1 MGRRFSGFDETYGI
15 SEAKIR
21 NVMRKILI
29 ISVVILWGLQ
39 LQAQD
44 EAYARKMLH
53 KLTSRS
59 MKGRGYVGQGDKKAA
74 DFIAGQLEKDGLLS
88 FTDGYFQHY
97 ELPMNTFPGKV
108 EVKVDGKKLKPGY
121 DFVVSSAMPS
131 VKGAFELVFAPET
144 VNNDSTLSVYLKDHN
159 FDSVILVVHG
169 NFKKYYG
176 LSVPCTGVI
185 GFVQLID
192 KQPWWHVSDGYRQ
205 ASTYWIKSTPEY
217 FPQGAKTVT
226 LDIETEFY
234 DAYPTQNVIAYVK
247 GKTSPDRF
255 IAFTAHYDHLGMMG
269 KACFPGAN
277 DNGSGTSMLLD
288 LAAYYSKPENQPE
301 KSIVFMFFSG
311 EEAGLKGSGYYV
323 SHPLFPLEEIDF
335 LINLDM
341 VGTGSEGITVVNTK
355 AYRDVLETLTVLND
369 EYNYVPEI
377 KPRGEACNSD
387 HCHFYQAGVKSVF
400 IYTRGQ
406 EHTAYH
412 SVYDTDKKF
421 PFTVYDGLFRLLTQY
436 VNVIQ

>member
-1 MGRRFSGFDETYGI
+1 MKR
-15 SEAKIR
+15 
-21 NVMRKILI
+21 ILI
-29 ISVVILWGLQ
+29 FVVAALLVFHV
-39 LQAQD
+39 QAQD
-44 EAYARKMLH
+44 IAYARKMLH
-53 KLTSRS
+53 RLTSRS
-59 MKGRGYVGQGDKKAA
+59 MKGRGYAGQGDKKAA
-74 DFIAGQLEKDGLLS
+74 GFIARQLEKDGLLS
-88 FTDGYFQHY
+88 FTDDYYQY
-97 ELPMNTFPGKV
+97 YNLPMNILEGRV
-108 EVKVDGKKLKPGY
+108 DVSVDGKKLRPGY
-121 DFVVSSAMPS
+121 DFVIASSVTPI
-131 VKGAFELVFAPET
+131 KGTYQLVFAPEW
-144 VNNDSTLSVYLKDHN
+144 VNNDSTLAVYMNGRRL
-159 FDSVILVVHG
+159 DSTFLVIKG
-169 NFKKYYG
+169 KYRKSYG
-176 LSVPCTGVI
+176 TSITCKGYARGYI
-185 GFVQLID
+185 YLID

-205 ASTYWIKSTPEY
+205 EATCWLKSTAKH
-217 FPQGAKTVT
+217 FPAEAHSIK
-226 LDIETEFY
+226 LDIEATYEPHY
-234 DAYPTQNVIAYVK
+234 QTQNIIAYVK
-247 GKTSPDRF
+247 GKLKPNRF

-269 KACFPGAN
+269 KKAYFPGAN

-301 KSIVFMFFSG
+301 ESIVFMFFSG

-341 VGTGSEGITVVNTK
+341 VGTGSEGITVVNAK
-355 AYRDVLETLTVLND
+355 AYNDVLETLKILND
-369 EYNYVPEI
+369 EYHYVPEI

-436 VNVIQ
+436 VNIIQ